1 MPVLLLSRS
10 LAWDRPAAGPLGWQR
25 KPVAGNRRSVPAA
38 PKRNI
43 ETKGIDMSVAT
54 VQQDRL
60 ARRFDL
66 WDNDRNGRIE
76 RSDYEAE
83 ARTIL
88 QKFGEPETSPRGK
101 ALLDAYLQMWDFM
114 ARQAG
119 IGPSDGMDKQTFVQV
134 AERSV
139 LQHGDTGYAAV
150 VRPTIRAIVDLCDT
164 DGDGQVNRNEWKKWA
179 DAIGM
184 SSQEAE
190 TAFRGIDADGDGQLT
205 VDELVQAVNDYH
217 AGRTDVEL
225 LGR

>member
-1 MPVLLLSRS
+1 
-10 LAWDRPAAGPLGWQR
+10 
-25 KPVAGNRRSVPAA
+25 
-38 PKRNI
+38 
-43 ETKGIDMSVAT
+43 MSVAT

-88 QKFGEPETSPRGK
+88 GNFGEPESSPRGK
-101 ALLDAYLQMWDFM
+101 ALLDAYLAMWDFL

-119 IGPSDGMDKQTFVQV
+119 VGRDGALDKQTFVQV

-139 LQHGDTGYAAV
+139 LQHGDSGYAAV
-150 VRPTIRAIVDLCDT
+150 VRPCIRAIVDMCDT

-179 DAIGM
+179 DAIGL

-190 TAFRGIDADGDGQLT
+190 AAFRGIDADGDGQLT
-205 VDELVQAVNDYH
+205 VDELVQAVNDFH
-217 AGRTDVEL
+217 AGRSDVEL